1 MAAPVRRW
9 TDGHMQEIQKG
20 NLLPGEAAAYS
31 GIGINKLRVLSS
43 EQDRGFA
50 LWLAN
55 RRLMKRRLLPAEPA

>member
-1 MAAPVRRW
+1 
-9 TDGHMQEIQKG
+9 MQEIQNG
-20 NLLPGEAAAYS
+20 NLLPGEAA
-31 GIGINKLRVLSS
+31 GINKLRVLSS

>member
-1 MAAPVRRW
+1 
-9 TDGHMQEIQKG
+9 MQEIQKG

-55 RRLMKRRLLPAEPA
+55 RRLMKRRLQPAEPA